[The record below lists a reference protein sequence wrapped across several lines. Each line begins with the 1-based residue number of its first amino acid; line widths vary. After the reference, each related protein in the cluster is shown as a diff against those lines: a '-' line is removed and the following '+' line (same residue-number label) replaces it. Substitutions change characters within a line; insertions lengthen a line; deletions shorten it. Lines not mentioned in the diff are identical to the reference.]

1 MLSRLFTVT
10 NLFIISVLIACLALF
25 VLVLAPADPSE
36 SDADTV
42 TRIHFAD
49 NISAAHRKLIERFN
63 EKYRGEIEV
72 VPVDLPFN
80 KFSTNERK
88 QLLTRSF
95 RSKTTRIDVFAV
107 DLVWVPRFVKW
118 AEPLSSHFTAAER
131 SDFLPYALESCYFDS
146 VLVSVPFYI
155 DIGLMYY
162 RKDILQKLPDYSAIE
177 KKLQASVTWEEFV
190 HFSRRPEL
198 AQHPFYLFPA
208 DNYEGLVCSFVE
220 ATNSQ
225 GAPLFTGDS
234 LRLNTLPALRAL
246 RLLVNLVNQYRVT
259 PPLVTEYKEIEV
271 YEYALAQDAI
281 FFRGWP
287 GNLQGYRANF
297 REKID
302 NIGVAAL
309 PHFERAAPASIFG
322 GWNLMISKDSEKKAQ
337 ALKFLKFITSK
348 EMQQMMYEEMGYLP
362 ANRRVYEDDD
372 YFASHPELRYMHT
385 LLEQGTHR
393 PALVEYT
400 KISDILS
407 FYIKKAIKLE
417 LPPEQALQRAQEAIR
432 SEKVLVN

>member
-25 VLVLAPADPSE
+25 VLVLAPADQSA

-49 NISAAHRKLIERFN
+49 NISAAHRALIERFN

-118 AEPLSSHFTAAER
+118 AEPLSPHFTPAER
-131 SDFLPYALESCYFDS
+131 NDFLPYALESCYFDS
-146 VLVSVPFYI
+146 ILVSVPFYI

-162 RKDILQKLPDYSAIE
+162 RKDILRKLPDYAAIE

-190 HFSRRPEL
+190 HLSRRPEL
-198 AQHPFYLFPA
+198 AEYPFYLFPA
-208 DNYEGLVCSFVE
+208 DNYEGLVCSFIE
-220 ATNSQ
+220 ATNSL
-225 GAPLFTGDS
+225 GATLFARDS

-246 RLLVNLVNQYRVT
+246 RLLVNLVNHDRVT
-259 PPLVTEYKEIEV
+259 PPLVTEYNEIEV
-271 YEYALAQDAI
+271 YEYALTQDAI

-287 GNLQGYRANF
+287 GNLQGYRADF
-297 REKID
+297 REKVD

-309 PHFERAAPASIFG
+309 PHFEGAAPTSIFG

-348 EMQQMMYEEMGYLP
+348 EMQQLMYEEMGYLP
-362 ANRRVYEDDD
+362 ANRRVYEDRA
-372 YFASHPELRYMHT
+372 YFASQPELPYLHQ

-407 FYIKKAIKLE
+407 FYIKKAIKQE
-417 LPPEQALQRAQEAIR
+417 LSPEQALQSAQEAIR